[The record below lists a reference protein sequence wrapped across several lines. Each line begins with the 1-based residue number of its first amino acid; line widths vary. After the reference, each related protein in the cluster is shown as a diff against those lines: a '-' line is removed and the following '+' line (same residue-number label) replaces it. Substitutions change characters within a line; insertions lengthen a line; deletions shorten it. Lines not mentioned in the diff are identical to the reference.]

1 MTQPSLPPEIIL
13 PSGQTGYLNP
23 YKGTYT
29 TSRSY
34 AMRMQRGFAAGLP
47 QQRARGR
54 VLGGQTEYQQRAALT
69 QERYGMSPW
78 QRFKLAREFKQ
89 QYGFELRYWEKL
101 RRKWVD
107 EINSLSTG
115 GKAPTPGARIIDPQW
130 IADEF
135 ANARQNALI
144 LPLLGGSGKPW
155 IERRL
160 SENLTDMIQYRQG
173 NSQPGALHFHTQP
186 HATRPIEWWWY
197 H

>member
-1 MTQPSLPPEIIL
+1 MAQPSLPPEIIL
-13 PSGQTGYLNP
+13 PTGQTGYLNP

-29 TSRSY
+29 TKRDY
-34 AMRMQRGFAAGLP
+34 AMRMQRGFAAGIP

-54 VLGGQTEYQQRAALT
+54 VLGEQTEYQQRAARLF
-69 QERYGMSPW
+69 ERTGETPW
-78 QRFKLAREFKQ
+78 QRFKRAREFKQ

-107 EINSLSTG
+107 EINALS
-115 GKAPTPGARIIDPQW
+115 APRGVTPGARIIDPQW
-130 IADEF
+130 VTDELD
-135 ANARQNALI
+135 NARQNALI

-160 SENLTDMIQYRQG
+160 SENLNDMIQYRQG